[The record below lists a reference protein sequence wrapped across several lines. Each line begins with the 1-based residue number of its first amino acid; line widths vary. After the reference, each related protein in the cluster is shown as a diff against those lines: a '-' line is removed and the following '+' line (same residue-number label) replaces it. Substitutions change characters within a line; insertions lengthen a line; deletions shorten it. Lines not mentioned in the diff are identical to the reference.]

1 MGLERKAGDY
11 KDLGQL
17 TRSSR
22 AAALDEGALPMMA
35 AVARSLDT
43 GATAPAPQALSA
55 PVSPVTAA
63 LSVEPAPIHLVAS
76 VETVVEP
83 RIHAAEPPIPIVPA
97 PMSAQTRP
105 AAGNTGLA
113 RVFERYAGK
122 AERLPEVPPAPPSG
136 GTPLK
141 PLFDR
146 LR

>member
-35 AVARSLDT
+35 AVARSLET

-83 RIHAAEPPIPIVPA
+83 GVPAADPPIPNVPA
-97 PMSAQTRP
+97 PAPARP

-122 AERLPEVPPAPPSG
+122 AERLPEVPPASPPG

>member
-43 GATAPAPQALSA
+43 GATDPAPQALSA
-55 PVSPVTAA
+55 PVSPVTSP
-63 LSVEPAPIHLVAS
+63 LPVEPAPLHLVAS
-76 VETVVEP
+76 VEAVVEP
-83 RIHAAEPPIPIVPA
+83 RIVAAEPPIPIVPMPA
-97 PMSAQTRP
+97 PTRP

-113 RVFERYAGK
+113 QVFERYAGK
-122 AERLPEVPPAPPSG
+122 AERLPDVPSAHSPG